1 MNATFARRTLGFSIL
16 VGLGYAAALQGCAGI
31 SSETCTDLLTCVDGG
46 SSLGDGATP
55 VTDGTMITP
64 KDGASDA
71 PPITADGDDGSTS
84 MGDTGVDTGVD
95 ATPPCDP
102 AKTPAQ
108 DGCVINDELAIF
120 VAPSGND
127 TNAGTME
134 APVKTL
140 AHAVTLAVTA
150 SAHRVIACAATY
162 SETLTLAA
170 ADDVGLQIFGGVTC
184 PGGDAGTAWT
194 YTGAK
199 AAAKPTAHGYALS
212 VSDLAHALDIED
224 FEFDA
229 QNGTA
234 AGESSIAGFVSGSS
248 GGVTLER
255 VTFVAGTAVTGT
267 SGATPTTVLP
277 VANPGT
283 SGANGGGQVTCA
295 CSDSGLQ
302 SVGGAGGLNANGNPG
317 LPNLGGGAGGNA
329 ALGCGVGGAGSDG
342 NGATPPAPGGGAA
355 TLGSLT
361 ASGWTPTGGIAGSA
375 GGPGQGGGGGGGAPS
390 ATGGGGAC
398 GGCGGAGASP
408 GLGGGSSIALLVYQ
422 SEATLNSSVLTAK
435 TAGSGGAGKPG
446 QAGAGGATHG
456 VGSGACNGG
465 NGGSGAQGGASGGG
479 SGGVSVGI
487 LYSSTGSAPTVDSA
501 TTGAITVGAA
511 GALGQGGATPTND
524 GKAGVAQ
531 GVLGFP

>member
-1 MNATFARRTLGFSIL
+1 MALLG
-16 VGLGYAAALQGCAGI
+16 AGI
-31 SSETCTDLLTCVDGG
+31 AGCGNSQAESCDTLDSCGDGG
-46 SSLGDGATP
+46 GSLDDGSLP
-55 VTDGTMITP
+55 VTDGTMIVS

-71 PPITADGDDGSTS
+71 PVGTADGDDGSPS
-84 MGDTGVDTGVD
+84 AGDTGVDTGVD

-102 AKTPAQ
+102 AKTPAE
-108 DGCVINDELAIF
+108 DGCVISDALAIF
-120 VAPSGND
+120 VSPTGSD

-140 AHAVTLAVTA
+140 THAVTLAVTA

-184 PGGDAGTAWT
+184 PAGDAGTAWT

-199 AAAKPTAHGYALS
+199 AVAKPTAHGYALS

-248 GGVTLER
+248 GGVTLQR
-255 VTFVAGTAVTGT
+255 VTSVAGTAVTGT

-277 VANPGT
+277 VPTIGT
-283 SGANGGGQVTCA
+283 SGSNGGGQVTCA

-302 SVGGAGGLNANGNPG
+302 SVGGAGGTNANGSPG
-317 LPNLGGGAGGNA
+317 LPNLGGGAGGDETKP
-329 ALGCGVGGAGSDG
+329 CI
-342 NGATPPAPGGGAA
+342 PGGGNGGDGTGAA
-355 TLGSLT
+355 AVTPAAGAQTIGSLT
-361 ASGWTPTGGIAGSA
+361 SGGWSTTNGSAGSA
-375 GGPGQGGGGGGGAPS
+375 GGPGQGGGGGASPTAG
-390 ATGGGGAC
+390 ATGGSGGC

-422 SEATLNSSVLTAK
+422 SGVTLTASSLTAE

-446 QAGAGGATHG
+446 EVGVGGATHG
-456 VGSGACNGG
+456 ISTAGACNGG
-465 NGGSGAQGGASGGG
+465 NGGSGGQGGASGGG

-511 GALGQGGATPTND
+511 GSLGQGGATPTND